1 MGKGCL
7 LGERSV
13 VLPVYDRTPY
23 NLEYYKDGQKQTTRR
38 VPPPKLHDLEEGDV
52 VTIVNK
58 KGDDWD
64 AGDKVEIKAIN
75 SRQPNT
81 LTIQNSD
88 GEYTFLPY
96 DDVELNEKSS
106 LHYIREGKDP
116 LGSQYLLW
124 P

>member
-1 MGKGCL
+1 M
-7 LGERSV
+7 

-23 NLEYYKDGQKQTTRR
+23 NLEYYKDGQKQTSRR
-38 VPPPKLHDLEEGDV
+38 VPPPKLHDLEEGDE
-52 VTIVNK
+52 VTIIKK

-75 SRQPNT
+75 PRQPNT

-88 GEYTFLPY
+88 EEYTFLSY
-96 DDVELNEKSS
+96 DDVELNEKSAQ
-106 LHYIREGKDP
+106 HYIREGKDP
-116 LGSQYLLW
+116 FGSQYLLW